1 MPTLTAHHPSQG
13 IVRLN
18 FDAPSVEEA
27 VRLAESQGYRV
38 VSSGGFALPSFRFTR
53 PKRFPLTLFSQELLS
68 LLEAGL
74 PLLEGIE
81 ILARKER
88 DNSTREIYTSLSR
101 QLYEGKSLSH
111 ALQAHPAA
119 FPALYIATLRAS
131 EKTSDLKSA
140 LSRYLVYREQ
150 LDGVKKKVLSA
161 AIYPVFL
168 IVVGLAVILFLLGYV
183 IPRFSRVYEE
193 MGDDI
198 PMMSRLLMQWGKYF
212 ETHGSVIVL
221 GMGCV
226 LAGVAYAL
234 TRPATRDW
242 LWQRLW
248 QIPTVGE
255 QLNAVDK
262 LYALCLELK
271 LTN

>member
-1 MPTLTAHHPSQG
+1 MLRLTAHHPTQG

-18 FDAPSVEEA
+18 FDVPTVEEA

-38 VSSGGFALPSFRFTR
+38 VSSEGFALPSFRFTR
-53 PKRFPLTLFSQELLS
+53 AKRFPLTLFSQELLS

-88 DNSTREIYTSLSR
+88 DNATREIYTSLSR
-101 QLYEGKSLSH
+101 QLYEGKSLSQ
-111 ALQAHPAA
+111 ALQTHPAA

-140 LSRYLVYREQ
+140 LSRYLAYREQ
-150 LDGVKKKVLSA
+150 LDGVKKKVLNA

-183 IPRFSRVYEE
+183 IPRFSRIYEA
-193 MGDDI
+193 
-198 PMMSRLLMQWGKYF
+198 PCFFLM
-212 ETHGSVIVL
+212 
-221 GMGCV
+221 
-226 LAGVAYAL
+226 
-234 TRPATRDW
+234 PA
-242 LWQRLW
+242 
-248 QIPTVGE
+248 
-255 QLNAVDK
+255 
-262 LYALCLELK
+262 
-271 LTN
+271 